1 MKFLTMA
8 ALQIFILNSAFA
20 DMTGVYVGKGLAEY
34 AGRHGTCEVSFEIL
48 ETDDSFVIGGKES
61 YFICTK
67 TGFSFYFQAEN
78 YKKRDPDNNDYVLL
92 NSQNQKAGSFFPK
105 AISIAESCDKNTPMG
120 EGLCGANFN
129 LRPNGDLTIMI
140 GKFSTGFPKNLI
152 ATLKRKK

>member
-1 MKFLTMA
+1 MKLLIMA

-20 DMTGVYVGKGLAEY
+20 EMTGVYVGKGDAEY

-48 ETDDSFVIGGKES
+48 ETDNSFVIGGKES

-67 TGFSFYFQAEN
+67 TGFSFYFPAEK
-78 YKKRDPDNNDYVLL
+78 YKKRDPHNYDYVLL
-92 NSQNQKAGSFFPK
+92 NSLNQIAGSFFPNT
-105 AISIAESCDKNTPMG
+105 ISIAERCDKNTPMG

-129 LRPNGDLTIMI
+129 LRPNGDLTIML

-152 ATLKRKK
+152 ATLRRKK